1 MKAKV
6 RLTYSVELCVEAE
19 NKDQLRDWL
28 NATTPDEAVDLA
40 AEAGGMADEEYS
52 EEIICEITDDSEV
65 DVIITDL

>member
-6 RLTYSVELCVEAE
+6 KLTYSVELCVEAE
-19 NKDQLRDWL
+19 NKDQLQDWL
-28 NATTPDEAVDLA
+28 NETTPDEARNLA
-40 AEAGGMADEEYS
+40 AEAGGTADEEYS